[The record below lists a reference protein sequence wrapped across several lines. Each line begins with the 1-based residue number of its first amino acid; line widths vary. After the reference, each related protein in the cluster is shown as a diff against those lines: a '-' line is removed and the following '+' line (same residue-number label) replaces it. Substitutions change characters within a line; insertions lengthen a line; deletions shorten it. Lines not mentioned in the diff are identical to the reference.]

1 MGLSAAQRKRNVA
14 GAFQVPSTH
23 RLEVCGKSIVLVDDV
38 TGTGATVEAW
48 ARVLKRAR
56 AARVDVLALAR
67 AVDPAAMVL

>member
-23 RLEVCGKSIVLVDDV
+23 RHEVCGKSIVLVDDV
-38 TGTGATVEAW
+38 TETGATVEAW